1 MHAETT
7 PQEAQ
12 TFAQYLSESLGEGYP
27 EPQAEGAAE
36 TEGVAES
43 EGQALEEAS
52 PQVEALTLEGP
63 VPPGEDAPLEEALER
78 ARLQAELEQAGVEEG
93 GLIPDQLVDLEPP
106 LGAVPKLRIVF
117 LGMNGRF
124 STQALQLLAT
134 SHQIVGIVC
143 SKLRA
148 VKKGLVARWVS
159 AGKGEGNLERFAEYY
174 RCPYFYAEREYN
186 YQLLR
191 FIKHLKPDLI
201 CISNFSIILP
211 PDIYELAPQGAI
223 NLHLAPLPQYRGPN
237 PWLWLFYDGC
247 QESEYVVHQVD
258 SGEDTGPILGR
269 QSFNIPPNITGSEL
283 ADCVLPGAA
292 CLMLRVVEEIAL
304 GESEPQPQ
312 KVEGPLR
319 RARYVKP
326 GEALI
331 DWEEWGCQRVGAF
344 LRGASLW
351 YEPFPIFP
359 CLVRLYQ
366 PGQVGPSYG
375 KPGTNHWR
383 LWKGWISCKDG
394 IVPYKVAILRYEFWR
409 LLIPILIL
417 LIIGFI
423 L

>member
-1 MHAETT
+1 M
-7 PQEAQ
+7 P
-12 TFAQYLSESLGEGYP
+12 SLLY
-27 EPQAEGAAE
+27 
-36 TEGVAES
+36 V
-43 EGQALEEAS
+43 ALENMVWISTQTAREWGRYWAAPWWYKLRGALAWAWLGSS
-52 PQVEALTLEGP
+52 PNLAIARYWRRTHPDE
-63 VPPGEDAPLEEALER
+63 PLR
-78 ARLQAELEQAGVEEG
+78 G
-93 GLIPDQLVDLEPP
+93 GLPEDCGDL
-106 LGAVPKLRIVF
+106 
-117 LGMNGRF
+117 
-124 STQALQLLAT
+124 TY
-134 SHQIVGIVC
+134 
-143 SKLRA
+143 
-148 VKKGLVARWVS
+148 
-159 AGKGEGNLERFAEYY
+159 GEL
-174 RCPYFYAEREYN
+174 
-186 YQLLR
+186 
-191 FIKHLKPDLI
+191 
-201 CISNFSIILP
+201 
-211 PDIYELAPQGAI
+211 
-223 NLHLAPLPQYRGPN
+223 
-237 PWLWLFYDGC
+237 
-247 QESEYVVHQVD
+247 
-258 SGEDTGPILGR
+258 
-269 QSFNIPPNITGSEL
+269 
-283 ADCVLPGAA
+283 LPGAA